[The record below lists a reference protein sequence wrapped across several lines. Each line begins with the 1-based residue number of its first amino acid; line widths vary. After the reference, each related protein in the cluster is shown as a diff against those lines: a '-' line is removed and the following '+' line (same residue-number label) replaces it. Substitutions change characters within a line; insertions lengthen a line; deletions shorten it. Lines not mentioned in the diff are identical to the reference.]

1 MGYALA
7 AAAEVL
13 VHSPAED
20 AMGERA
26 APLIRMNRELRRS
39 TEFAWR
45 LSVETS

>member
-1 MGYALA
+1 MDYALA

-13 VHSPAED
+13 AHSPDED
-20 AMGERA
+20 AMGARA
-26 APLIRMNRELRRS
+26 APLIRMNKELRGS